1 MAIRRARV
9 LIKEIG
15 RLLFFQFL
23 NMSRFTT
30 IHHGIFT
37 RKGGF
42 SSKPFNSL
50 NISFGVGDNIEN
62 VKHNRHVIS
71 EFFGTR
77 TNNSSMVYLNQI
89 HSDRVRVLSHESMP
103 TKLNDPGM
111 LLSGD
116 AIVTDLCN
124 KNLVIQVADC
134 QAILLYD
141 PVRRVVANVHSGWR
155 GSIQNVV
162 GKTVNLMNQRFMSNP
177 KDIVAGIGP
186 SLGPC
191 CSEFVNYRTEIP
203 ETLWKYKIN
212 GKHFDFW
219 SISQDQMKS
228 EGILDENIETSGICT
243 KCRTDLFFSY
253 RGERVTGR
261 FSAVL
266 GLKK

>member
-1 MAIRRARV
+1 
-9 LIKEIG
+9 
-15 RLLFFQFL
+15 
-23 NMSRFTT
+23 
-30 IHHGIFT
+30 
-37 RKGGF
+37 
-42 SSKPFNSL
+42 
-50 NISFGVGDNIEN
+50 
-62 VKHNRHVIS
+62 
-71 EFFGTR
+71 
-77 TNNSSMVYLNQI
+77 
-89 HSDRVRVLSHESMP
+89 MP

-111 LLSGD
+111 LLNGD
-116 AIVTDLCN
+116 AIVTDLRN

-141 PVRRVVANVHSGWR
+141 PVRHVVANVHSGWR

-162 GKTVNLMNQRFMSNP
+162 GKTVSLMNQRFMSNP
-177 KDIVAGIGP
+177 KDVVAGIGP

-212 GKHFDFW
+212 GKYFDFW

-253 RGERVTGR
+253 RGECVTGR